1 MHVGTLYDGS
11 IRVAHGAARVR
22 ALVHQQ
28 TDEEQ
33 R

>member
-1 MHVGTLYDGS
+1 MHVGTLYDES
-11 IRVAHGAARVR
+11 IRVAQGAARVR

-28 TDEEQ
+28 TDEEK

>member
-11 IRVAHGAARVR
+11 VRVAQGAACVR
-22 ALVHQQ
+22 ALVPQQ

-33 R
+33 G

>member
-1 MHVGTLYDGS
+1 MHIGTLYDGS
-11 IRVAHGAARVR
+11 TRVAQGAARVR

-28 TDEEQ
+28 TDEKQ